1 MTGALPSVYIIILN
15 WNGWKDTL
23 ECLDSLSKST
33 YRNFNVVVL
42 DNASSN
48 DSLERIRQWAE
59 ANRIPLSEYELAE
72 RNAPLKQKTFA
83 SANDSGFRNLF
94 LISSKENLGFCGG
107 NNVGM
112 EFSINNGAD
121 YLLIL
126 NNDTIV
132 EPDFLEPMVQVAE
145 EKSDAGLV
153 GGIICYAE
161 SPDTVW
167 YAGGRFNAI
176 LENFPE
182 WNKKTISDVK
192 SKLSEPYYETEW
204 IVGCMTLIPPHIYKQ
219 FGGYNEKFF
228 IWSEDIELSLRI
240 RRGGYK
246 LYIATCSKIYHKG
259 GMSLGRITPL
269 THYYASRNRLILK
282 SLYLKGFWK
291 WVWYLW
297 FFASRVVRYTEFA
310 VKGRFDLISA
320 GIDAIK
326 DYFKGKYGK
335 WDKHEG

>member
-33 YRNFNVVVL
+33 YRNFNVVVV

-83 SANDSGFRNLF
+83 PANDSGFRNLF

-161 SPDTVW
+161 SPEIVW

-176 LENFPE
+176 LENSRIGD
-182 WNKKTISDVK
+182 KKPLRDILI
-192 SKLSEPYYETEW
+192 KLTEPCYETEW
-204 IVGCMTLIPPHIYKQ
+204 ISGCMTLIPGHIYKK
-219 FGGYNEKFF
+219 FGGYNEDYF
-228 IWSEDIELSLRI
+228 IWSEEWDMSLRL
-240 RRGGYK
+240 RKAGYR
-246 LYIATCSKIYHKG
+246 LYVATGSRIYHKA

-269 THYYASRNRLILK
+269 THYYACRNRLILK
-282 SLYLKGFWK
+282 KLYLKGFMRF
-291 WVWYLW
+291 VWYIW
-297 FFASRVVRYTEFA
+297 FFTTRVIRYTEFA
-310 VKGRFDLISA
+310 IKGRFDLISA

-326 DYFKGKYGK
+326 DYFKGRYGK
-335 WDKHEG
+335 WDKHKG